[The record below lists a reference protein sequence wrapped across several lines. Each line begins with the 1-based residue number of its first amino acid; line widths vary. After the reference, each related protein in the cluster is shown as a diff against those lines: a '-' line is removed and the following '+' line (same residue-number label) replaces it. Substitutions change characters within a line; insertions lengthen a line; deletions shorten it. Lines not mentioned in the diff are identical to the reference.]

1 MNTDYKY
8 LFKNIGLLTI
18 SNFTSKILTFLLVPL
33 YTNVLTTE
41 EYGTYDFY
49 VVTALLLVPLLSV
62 DIVDSILRFS
72 LDKSNSAK
80 EVFSIG
86 FRIELLAIVFC
97 AILIIVNYNFGIIEI
112 LNEYPVIFVF
122 YYASII
128 FSDMMMQFT
137 RGIDKVKETAVAG
150 IINSVTNISLNI
162 YLLLFMHLGLYGF
175 FYASIIS
182 MITSAIYLFVSIKAW
197 KYISLTYINK
207 QLRCDMVNYSAP
219 LIFSNL
225 SGWVNNLSSRY
236 IIIWFCGTAV
246 NGVFSAATKIPAILL
261 VFQTIFS
268 QAWTLSAVKTIDNQN
283 KEFFKSVYGN
293 YSFGLVLVCSL
304 IIVFNKCISSII
316 FGPDFYEA
324 WQYAPFLL
332 ISVVFSSLTG
342 FFVGVYSALKRSK
355 ELAKTMTA
363 GAVINVIL
371 CILLTKGLGA
381 VGAAI
386 ASLLSY
392 ISIWLFQLF
401 KLSSSIDFR
410 CFLPKDTLSYAI
422 LLAQA
427 VVMYFISNDLIL
439 FSLQLLC
446 FILLMIVNR
455 EQVKKYYL
463 KFSSTKI

>member
-1 MNTDYKY
+1 MNKDYKY

-80 EVFSIG
+80 DVFSIG
-86 FRIELLAIVFC
+86 LRTELLAIVFC
-97 AILIIVNYNFGIIEI
+97 AFLIGLNYSLGLVEI
-112 LNEYPVIFVF
+112 LNEYPIVF
-122 YYASII
+122 IIYYASLIL
-128 FSDMMMQFT
+128 SDMMMQFA
-137 RGIDKVKETAVAG
+137 RGIDKVKETAIAG

-162 YLLLFMHLGLYGF
+162 YFLVFIHLGLYGF
-175 FYASIIS
+175 FYATIMS
-182 MITSAIYLFVSIKAW
+182 MFASALYLFICIRAW
-197 KYISLTYINK
+197 KYINLRKINR
-207 QLRCDMVNYSAP
+207 QLKYDMISYSVP
-219 LIFSNL
+219 LILSNL

-236 IIIWFCGTAV
+236 IIIWFCGAAV

-268 QAWTLSAVKTIDNQN
+268 QAWTLSAVKTIDNKN
-283 KEFFKSVYGN
+283 KDFFKSVYCN
-293 YSFGLVLVCSL
+293 YSFGLVIVCSL
-304 IIVFNKCISSII
+304 IIVFNKILSSVI

-342 FFVGVYSALKRSK
+342 FFVGLYSALKRSK

-363 GAVINVIL
+363 GAVINLIL
-371 CILLTKGLGA
+371 CILLTRSFGA
-381 VGAAI
+381 IGAAI
-386 ASLLSY
+386 AALFAY
-392 ISIWLFQLF
+392 ISIWLFQLL

-410 CFLPKDTLSYAI
+410 SFLPKDALSYSI
-422 LLAQA
+422 LLVQA
-427 VVMYFISNDLIL
+427 ITMYIISND
-439 FSLQLLC
+439 
-446 FILLMIVNR
+446 FILYPIELFCLIVLMFINKSH
-455 EQVKKYYL
+455 VKKYVL
-463 KFSSTKI
+463 KISSKL